1 MGKETTIGRS
11 KIGIKPDFL
20 EEISSC
26 RKCSFRDDAYPP
38 LPPVSAPV
46 PVKLLLIG
54 ENPSWAEEQ
63 QTPFD
68 PRTISGQALD
78 RYYLEPLGLKRDEVW
93 ITDLFKCRYP
103 KDIYRK
109 KGKYDR
115 EIQVVADT
123 CARQWLIKEL
133 CYASPKVVASLSDR
147 EVYQRLR
154 RILNLHTPSKFQ
166 QAVGQPWSV
175 KLGEVATLLFPM
187 IHPDISRPPGEGD
200 NRKITA
206 RQRWA
211 PQHHRKHIP
220 ALRKLVESPGGIA

>member
-1 MGKETTIGRS
+1 MSSS
-11 KIGIKPDFL
+11 KSGIQPDFL
-20 EEISSC
+20 EEIFSC

-78 RYYLEPLGLKRDEVW
+78 RNYLEPLGLERVEVW

-103 KDIYRK
+103 KEIYLK
-109 KGKYDR
+109 KGKYAR
-115 EIQVVADT
+115 KIQAVADT

-133 CYASPKVVASLSDR
+133 CYATPKVVATLSDR
-147 EVYQRLR
+147 EVYQRLQ
-154 RILNLHTPSKFQ
+154 RIFNPRTPSRFQ
-166 QAVGQPWSV
+166 EAVGQPWSV

-206 RQRWA
+206 RQKWA
-211 PQHHRKHIP
+211 PRHHEEHIP
-220 ALRKLVESPGGIA
+220 ALRRLVESPGGIT